1 MPTNWGEFLAG
12 TEPKVTER
20 YSKPN
25 HLSFSNALVDAK
37 VEYPNGVRGLVAQI
51 IQKGFPQ
58 YVNNNNT
65 TVSSKPAE
73 SGAVASYG
81 GLNGDKVAAGKLQ
94 GDISTYTY
102 KSKPVTG
109 AFGATSDDV
118 MEGVEVMLHE
128 LFHSRQQGN
137 KAYTPNTSKLGSD
150 WKELLKDADAA
161 GFPSVGGGFQ
171 NGDNLEELLATAVP
185 ITEMRNKGMTPTGR
199 FKDIPAA
206 LDKLS
211 TKYPWLP
218 DYIKENSNPEDAKAK
233 QLTGVAAW
241 LNNIIGH

>member
-1 MPTNWGEFLAG
+1 MPTDWSDFLAG
-12 TEPKVTER
+12 TEPKVAEK
-20 YSKPN
+20 YKKPD
-25 HLSFSNALVDAK
+25 HLTFSNALVDTK
-37 VEYPNGVRGLVAQI
+37 IDSTNGMRGLVAQI

-58 YVNNNNT
+58 YVNNNT
-65 TVSSKPAE
+65 KVTSTLAE
-73 SGAVASYG
+73 SGALASYG
-81 GLNGDKVAAGKLQ
+81 GINGDKITAGKLQ

-102 KSKPVTG
+102 KGKPVTG
-109 AFGATSDDV
+109 AFGATTNDV

-150 WKELLKDADAA
+150 WKDLLKDADKA

-206 LDKLS
+206 LDNLS
-211 TKYPWLP
+211 AKYPWLP